1 MKDPISGQDYEPTP
15 DGMKRWAAN
24 ELPHGVPLLYAIVG
38 FATISTLATIIL
50 ATVQFAF
57 SWSAPTW
64 MPVAVALLGVFWA
77 FGGWQHGVEAEADL
91 DTNSDARVSDSGI

>member
-1 MKDPISGQDYEPTP
+1 MENPVSKQDYEPTP

-38 FATISTLATIIL
+38 FAAITTLTTVIL
-50 ATVQFAF
+50 GIVQFAF
-57 SWSAPTW
+57 NWSAPTW

-77 FGGWQHGVEAEADL
+77 FGGWQHGVEAEANIDV
-91 DTNSDARVSDSGI
+91 NPDARFPDSDI

>member
-1 MKDPISGQDYEPTP
+1 MEDPISGQNYEPTP
-15 DGMKRWAAN
+15 DGMKQWAAN

-38 FATISTLATIIL
+38 FTAISTLVTVTL
-50 ATVQFAF
+50 ATVQLALN
-57 SWSAPTW
+57 WSAPTW

-91 DTNSDARVSDSGI
+91 DTSSSDTVP